1 MSWKIHPAAELFPMI
16 DTEELNALAD
26 DINANGLIDPIV
38 IYKGQVLDG
47 RNRLAAC
54 ERAGVE
60 PRVIHT
66 TLMDG
71 QIGPTEWVL
80 SKNLHRRQLTKS
92 QAAAVAV
99 EAEAL
104 FAIEAKARM
113 AEAGASAA
121 PGRPA
126 QKGTEIIPEVSAQP
140 AESRELAGE
149 LLGVNPRY
157 VSDAKKLRDEAPETY
172 ERVKAGKLNIQ
183 QAKREAVIEQAQRD
197 PWTERDNELK
207 AALEVG
213 RTVVLN
219 ASSDG
224 RVIGW
229 AQPKGLIVFVD
240 RTSPWGN
247 PFVHNADGD
256 RDEVCEAYAQHYL
269 PNKPSLQA
277 KLGGLS
283 GKGLVCHCAPLRC
296 HADALKEIVG

>member
-26 DINANGLIDPIV
+26 DIKANGLIDPIV

-54 ERAGVE
+54 QRAGVE

-104 FAIEAKARM
+104 FAIEAKERQGNRTDLEPDFDKKIDQSRAPQSLDR
-113 AEAGASAA
+113 AGD
-121 PGRPA
+121 
-126 QKGTEIIPEVSAQP
+126 
-140 AESRELAGE
+140 
-149 LLGVNPRY
+149 LLNVNRQY

-172 ERVKAGKLNIQ
+172 ERVKAGKLNMQ
-183 QAKREAVIEQAQRD
+183 QAKREAVVEQAQRD

-219 ASSDG
+219 ASSDA

-247 PFVHNADGD
+247 PFVLNADGD

-277 KLGGLS
+277 KLAGLS

>member
-1 MSWKIHPAAELFPMI
+1 MSWEIHPAAELFPMLG
-16 DTEELNALAD
+16 TEELQALAD
-26 DINANGLIDPIV
+26 DIKTNGQIDPIV

-54 ERAGVE
+54 ERADVE

-71 QIGPTEWVL
+71 KIGPTEWVL

-104 FAIEAKARM
+104 FSIEAKDRM
-113 AEAGASAA
+113 LAGIAPDPTQIIGEGSSHQNESAA
-121 PGRPA
+121 
-126 QKGTEIIPEVSAQP
+126 K
-140 AESRELAGE
+140 AGDM
-149 LLGVNPRY
+149 LGVNRQY

-183 QAKREAVIEQAQRD
+183 QAKREAVVEQAQRD

-207 AALEVG
+207 AALKAG

-219 ASSDG
+219 ASSDS

-247 PFVHNADGD
+247 PFVLNADGD
-256 RDEVCEAYAQHYL
+256 RDQVCDAYATHYL
-269 PNKPSLQA
+269 PNKPSLQS
-277 KLGGLS
+277 KIGGLK

>member
-1 MSWKIHPAAELFPMI
+1 MSWEIHPAAELFPMLG
-16 DTEELNALAD
+16 TEELQALAD
-26 DINANGLIDPIV
+26 DIKTNGQIDPIV
-38 IYKGQVLDG
+38 IYEGQVLDG

-54 ERAGVE
+54 ELAGVE
-60 PRVIHT
+60 PRTIEMVFKA
-66 TLMDG
+66 G
-71 QIGPTEWVL
+71 GIGPTEWVI
-80 SKNLHRRQLTKS
+80 SKNLHRRQLSKS

-99 EAEAL
+99 EALPMLEA
-104 FAIEAKARM
+104 EAKKRQGTRTDFQQIIAES
-113 AEAGASAA
+113 EAGQARDAA
-121 PGRPA
+121 A
-126 QKGTEIIPEVSAQP
+126 HMM
-140 AESRELAGE
+140 
-149 LLGVNPRY
+149 GVNRQY

-183 QAKREAVIEQAQRD
+183 QAKREAVVEQAQRD

-219 ASSDG
+219 ASSDA

-247 PFVHNADGD
+247 PFVLNADGD

-296 HADALKEIVG
+296 HADELKEIVG

>member
-26 DINANGLIDPIV
+26 DIKANGLIDPIV

-71 QIGPTEWVL
+71 KIGPTEWVL
-80 SKNLHRRQLTKS
+80 AKNLRRRQLTKS

-99 EAEAL
+99 EALPMLE
-104 FAIEAKARM
+104 
-113 AEAGASAA
+113 AEAHNRIIAGKVIN
-121 PGRPA
+121 PEQKVA
-126 QKGTEIIPEVSAQP
+126 QG
-140 AESRELAGE
+140 ESRAAQSRDVAAEMM
-149 LLGVNPRY
+149 GVNRQY

-172 ERVKAGKLNIQ
+172 ERVKAGKLNMQ
-183 QAKREAVIEQAQRD
+183 QAKREAVVEQAQRD

-207 AALEVG
+207 AALEAG

-219 ASSDG
+219 ASSDS

-247 PFVHNADGD
+247 PFVLNADGD
-256 RDEVCEAYAQHYL
+256 RDQVCDAYATHYL

-277 KLGGLS
+277 KLGSLP

>member
-1 MSWKIHPAAELFPMI
+1 MSWPVHPAAELFPML
-16 DTEELNALAD
+16 DTEELHTLAD
-26 DINANGLIDPIV
+26 DIKANGQLDPIV
-38 IYKGQVLDG
+38 IYKGQLLDG

-99 EAEAL
+99 EVEEL
-104 FAIEAKARM
+104 FASEAKERQGKRTDLEPNFGQKIDQSRAPRSTDR
-113 AEAGASAA
+113 AGD
-121 PGRPA
+121 
-126 QKGTEIIPEVSAQP
+126 
-140 AESRELAGE
+140 
-149 LLGVNPRY
+149 LLNVNRQY

-172 ERVKAGKLNIQ
+172 ERVRAGTLNIQ
-183 QAKREAVIEQAQRD
+183 QAKREAVVEQAQRD

-207 AALEVG
+207 AALEIG

-219 ASSDG
+219 ASSDA

-229 AQPKGLIVFVD
+229 AQPKGLIVYVD

-247 PFVHNADGD
+247 PFVLNADGD
-256 RDEVCEAYAQHYL
+256 RDQVCEAYAQHYL

-277 KLGGLS
+277 KLGSLS

-296 HADALKEIVG
+296 HADVLKEVTER